1 MFILK
6 GQSTSFQTESHMEV
20 KNVSD
25 VRRIKKR
32 LFCLISENK
41 ELKTEVET
49 VSSNVTNTKPPYLPL
64 ILLFPWKKSGTIIT
78 VAFAL
83 SWSLDLPLLDC
94 VLLLNF
100 HCHGKVLIYSFK
112 LLLPLFPFPICFVL
126 IWFGVLTNKV
136 LFYTFVTKAEF
147 VTDKPT
153 IK

>member
-32 LFCLISENK
+32 LLYLISENK

-64 ILLFPWKKSGTIIT
+64 ILLFP
-78 VAFAL
+78 
-83 SWSLDLPLLDC
+83 
-94 VLLLNF
+94 
-100 HCHGKVLIYSFK
+100 
-112 LLLPLFPFPICFVL
+112 
-126 IWFGVLTNKV
+126 
-136 LFYTFVTKAEF
+136 
-147 VTDKPT
+147 
-153 IK
+153 